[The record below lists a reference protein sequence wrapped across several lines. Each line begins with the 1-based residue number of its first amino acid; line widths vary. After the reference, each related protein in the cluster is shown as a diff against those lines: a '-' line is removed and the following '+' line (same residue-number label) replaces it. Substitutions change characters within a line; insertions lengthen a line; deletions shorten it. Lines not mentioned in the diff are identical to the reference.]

1 MASVPSRRYSES
13 MQVDTI
19 VRIIFTGL
27 FAVTVLAG
35 LYLLK
40 NFEKLLGA
48 DPRVRTDNSGARTL
62 NKVQVIT
69 IWVHILAITAAFAF
83 FG

>member
-1 MASVPSRRYSES
+1 

-27 FAVTVLAG
+27 FAGTLLAG
-35 LYLLK
+35 MYILK

-48 DPRVRTDNSGARTL
+48 DPQVRTDNSGARTL

-69 IWVHILAITAAFAF
+69 IWAHILAITAAFAF

>member
-1 MASVPSRRYSES
+1 

-19 VRIIFTGL
+19 VRIVFSCL
-27 FAVTVLAG
+27 FIGTLIVG
-35 LYLLK
+35 LYILK
-40 NFEKLLGA
+40 NFEKLLGK
-48 DPRVRTDNSGARTL
+48 DPQVRTDNSGARAL

-69 IWVHILAITAAFAF
+69 IWAHLLAITAAFAL